1 MSSMAVSGTVRIR
14 CPACKR
20 EQEAALVQSINTRQ
34 QPELRERLLSGD
46 LNVLACEC
54 GARTPLSATLLYHD
68 PDRDYYCQACPG
80 GEPAMRE
87 GEAAFAV
94 IGAVGTRRLVPSQNA
109 LVEKVKILEA
119 GLDDRVVEVLKVLLL
134 APTQNLNAILL
145 FDHVD
150 REAGIIHWLLLD
162 DEQLLASPLAAYE
175 KLAATLTAPDDPAQ
189 ILRATHLRIDRAW
202 AVDAARAMM
211 TNAN

>member
-1 MSSMAVSGTVRIR
+1 MRRRRRDVLSARLPVSGTVRIR

-20 EQEAALVQSINTRQ
+20 EQAVALVQSINAREH
-34 QPELRERLLSGD
+34 PELKARLLAGD
-46 LNVLACEC
+46 LNVLACQC
-54 GARTPLSATLLYHD
+54 GQRTPLSATLLYHD

-94 IGAVGTRRLVPSQNA
+94 IGPVGTRRLVPSQNA
-109 LVEKVKILEA
+109 LVEKVKILDA

-134 APTQNLNAILL
+134 APTNDLDAILL
-145 FDHVD
+145 FDRVD
-150 REAGIIHWLLLD
+150 AGLVHWILLD
-162 DEQLLASPLAAYE
+162 DEQLLSSPLAGYE
-175 KLAATLTAPDDPAQ
+175 KLAATLDAPDD
-189 ILRATHLRIDRAW
+189 LRVDRAW
-202 AVDAARAMM
+202 AVEAGRAMM